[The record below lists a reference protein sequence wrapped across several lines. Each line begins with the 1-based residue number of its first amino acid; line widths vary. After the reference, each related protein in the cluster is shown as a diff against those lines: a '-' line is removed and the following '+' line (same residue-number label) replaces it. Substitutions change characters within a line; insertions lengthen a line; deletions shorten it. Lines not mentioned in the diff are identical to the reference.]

1 MHLIKKLRAFGSIP
15 FNHGT
20 LLSLLGQY
28 KRPNDKI
35 ARLLAAGDLLQIKK
49 GLYVLGSEHRSAPV
63 SLPLVANLLYG
74 PSYVSLDFVLSWHSL
89 IPEGVFEVSS
99 VTQRRAK
106 QYSTPL
112 GQFSYTHTHAAWYG
126 IGVTMEQN
134 LDGSCFLIACPE
146 KALCDKVLFTHN
158 LAATTATAMR
168 AFLEDDLRID
178 LDALVGMD
186 MLPIQQCLAVT
197 AYKSRQLQALCNV
210 VGSLQ

>member
-1 MHLIKKLRAFGSIP
+1 MHLIKQLRAFGSIP
-15 FNHGT
+15 FSHGA
-20 LLSLLGQY
+20 LLSLLGRY

-49 GLYVLGSEHRSAPV
+49 GLYVLGHEHRSAPV

-74 PSYVSLDFVLSWHSL
+74 PSYVSLDFALSWHGL

-99 VTQRRAK
+99 VTPRRAK

-112 GQFSYTHTHAAWYG
+112 GRFSYTHTHAPLYG
-126 IGVTMEQN
+126 IGVTMETN
-134 LDGSCFLIACPE
+134 LDGSCFLIASPE
-146 KALCDKVLFTHN
+146 KALCDKVLFTRN

-168 AFLEDDLRID
+168 SFLEDDLRIE
-178 LDALVGMD
+178 LDALAGMD
-186 MLPIQQCLAVT
+186 MLLIQQCSAVT

-210 VGSLQ
+210 VESLQ